1 VSVWVLL
8 GVALLGG
15 AGAVARVVV
24 DAAVAARAG
33 EAFPWGI
40 LAVNLS
46 GAALL
51 GLLTGLAVHG
61 DARRLLGAALLGSYT
76 TFSTWILDSHRLT
89 EERRTALTLLNVLG
103 SLVVGLVAVWVGR
116 ACGELL

>member
-24 DAAVAARAG
+24 DAAVSTRAG

-40 LAVNLS
+40 LVVNLS

-51 GLLTGLAVHG
+51 GLLAGLAVHG
-61 DARRLLGAALLGSYT
+61 DAQRLLGAALLGSYT
-76 TFSTWILDSHRLT
+76 TFSTWMLDSHRLA
-89 EERRTALTLLNVLG
+89 EERRTALAVVNVLA
-103 SLVVGLVAVWVGR
+103 SLVVGLVAVWAGR

>member
-1 VSVWVLL
+1 VSVWVVL

-15 AGAVARVVV
+15 AGAVARVAV
-24 DAAVAARAG
+24 DAFVSARAG

-51 GLLTGLAVHG
+51 GLLAGLAVHG
-61 DARRLLGAALLGSYT
+61 DARRLLGTALLGSYT
-76 TFSTWILDSHRLT
+76 TFSTWMLDSHRLA
-89 EERRTALTLLNVLG
+89 EERRGALAAANVIG
-103 SLVVGLVAVWVGR
+103 SLVLGLAAVWAGR
-116 ACGELL
+116 ALGELL